1 MNRNC
6 DWQNPEITQIGRE
19 PARVTLFPYATEA
32 QAKKAQRAFSPY
44 YKSLNGSWD
53 FYYSDEGVCPDGFE
67 AVGFG
72 VEDWDA
78 LDVPGNWQMSGYD
91 IPQ

>member
-53 FYYSDEGVCPDGFE
+53 FYYSDEGVCPGR
-67 AVGFG
+67 ASRPWASAWRTGT
-72 VEDWDA
+72 A
-78 LDVPGNWQMSGYD
+78 LDVPATGR
-91 IPQ
+91 